1 MLITCNL
8 IFFKI
13 CFLKLYASLLGT
25 VIAIKV
31 RRNLNFELGFIGV
44 IRRWKSNIKKKRK
57 KGIFKAFILISV
69 QRTFNFTFSTFKGLL
84 T

>member
-1 MLITCNL
+1 M
-8 IFFKI
+8 
-13 CFLKLYASLLGT
+13 LGT

-31 RRNLNFELGFIGV
+31 CRNLNFELGFIGV
-44 IRRWKSNIKKKRK
+44 TRRWKSNIKKKKRK